1 MGSPSDDLIANA
13 ALIHDPDGARI
24 AGVVGC
30 HLGDARA
37 AEEELAPFRDFET
50 TIAPVAYAEL
60 NSVLDPKYPRGAL
73 NYWKSTFLSDL
84 SDEAIAA
91 LVTHFETCPSPQ
103 SSMVIEHLHGAATRV
118 PVEGTAVPHRSPG
131 YNLVLTSVWT
141 DPAASDEN
149 IAWTRQAAAAM
160 QPFSA
165 NRTYSNYLAAEELAG
180 DPVVR
185 AYGPN
190 YRRLVEVKDTWDPTN
205 LFHLNQNIRP
215 SRG

>member
-1 MGSPSDDLIANA
+1 VI
-13 ALIHDPDGARI
+13 
-24 AGVVGC
+24 GC

-37 AEEELAPFRDFET
+37 AEQELAPFRDVPGALEVA
-50 TIAPVAYAEL
+50 IAPVTYAEL
-60 NSVLDPKYPRGAL
+60 NSALDAKYPPGAL

-84 SDEAIAA
+84 SDEAIAT
-91 LVTHFETCPSPQ
+91 LVTHYETCPAPRT
-103 SSMVIEHLHGAATRV
+103 SMVIEHLHGAATRV

-131 YNLVLTSVWT
+131 YNLVLTSVWS

-149 IAWTRQAAAAM
+149 VDWTRQAVAAM

-190 YRRLVEVKDTWDPTN
+190 YPRLVEVKDTWDPTN